1 MSYAPR
7 ILIVDDDPS
16 IRKALS
22 SVLKSEGYLVDT
34 AENGA
39 EAIKKAEAGFY
50 SLAFV
55 DMRLPDTNGLEVLTA
70 ISKISPRTLKI
81 VLTGYPSPQN
91 SVEATNR
98 GAVGYM
104 IKPVA
109 MDELLRTTKG
119 HLGKQQEATDSKA
132 KSLSESTENKHSQI

>member
-7 ILIVDDDPS
+7 ILIVDDDQS

-39 EAIKKAEAGFY
+39 ETIKKAETDFY
-50 SLAFV
+50 SLVFI

-70 ISKISPRTLKI
+70 ISKISQRTPKI
-81 VLTGYPSPQN
+81 ALTGYPSPQN
-91 SVEATNR
+91 SVEAT
-98 GAVGYM
+98 
-104 IKPVA
+104 K
-109 MDELLRTTKG
+109 
-119 HLGKQQEATDSKA
+119 
-132 KSLSESTENKHSQI
+132 